1 MRINLDFA
9 KVYYSLSIAKDK
21 DIEGCIPRTTTI
33 PEELG
38 RIQFLLSDKTGTLT
52 QNEMVFKKVAMEFM
66 QFNLDDVLLQREV
79 KAVAQLNQAP
89 NTRTIYEITNLS
101 DKEWPVCT
109 KLADRDGKIIA
120 MLPDGA
126 RVNQT
131 VTFELPC
138 RTETEENKD
147 TPIPDLIV

>member
-1 MRINLDFA
+1 
-9 KVYYSLSIAKDK
+9 
-21 DIEGCIPRTTTI
+21 
-33 PEELG
+33 
-38 RIQFLLSDKTGTLT
+38 
-52 QNEMVFKKVAMEFM
+52 M

-109 KLADRDGKIIA
+109 KLADGDGRIIA